1 MRHRCRATGILGLAL
16 AAAAAYA
23 AAAAS
28 VASAQTAPSADK
40 PLRLTAFA
48 VNLNRPGV
56 ASTTTLEIVIE
67 RWSQE
72 AEVRRLQ
79 DVLLEKG
86 GGDPLLSALQ
96 KIKPRAG
103 FVRSTNR
110 LGWDIQ
116 FARQVVHEDG
126 SRRIVLASDRPMSF
140 WEAAGRPRS
149 SDYEFMLAEIRL
161 DKEGKG
167 EGKLVPTA
175 SVKWNQETRSLEIEN
190 YQTQPVRLVQVT
202 EVKAG
207 K

>member
-1 MRHRCRATGILGLAL
+1 MRPRCRPIGILGLAL
-16 AAAAAYA
+16 AAA
-23 AAAAS
+23 
-28 VASAQTAPSADK
+28 VASASAQAPPSADT

-48 VNLNRPGV
+48 VDLNRPGV
-56 ASTTTLEIVIE
+56 ASTTTLDIVIE

-79 DVLLEKG
+79 DVLVEKG

-96 KIKPRAG
+96 KIRPRAG

-116 FARQVVHEDG
+116 FARQTVRSDG

-167 EGKLVPTA
+167 EGKLVPAA
-175 SVKWNQETRSLEIEN
+175 SVKWNQDTRTLEIEN
-190 YQTQPVRLVQVT
+190 YQTQPVRLMQVSV
-202 EVKAG
+202 VKAG

>member
-1 MRHRCRATGILGLAL
+1 MRPRCRPVAILGLAL
-16 AAAAAYA
+16 AAT
-23 AAAAS
+23 
-28 VASAQTAPSADK
+28 VASASAPAPPSADT

-48 VNLNRPGV
+48 VDLNRPGV
-56 ASTTTLEIVIE
+56 ASTTTLDIVIE

-79 DVLLEKG
+79 DVLVEKG

-96 KIKPRAG
+96 KIRPRAG

-116 FARQVVHEDG
+116 FARQTVRSDG

-167 EGKLVPTA
+167 EGKLVPAA
-175 SVKWNQETRSLEIEN
+175 SVKWNQDTRTLEIEN
-190 YQTQPVRLVQVT
+190 YQTQPVRLMQVSV
-202 EVKAG
+202 VKAG